1 MEKTVTPTDN
11 KVFEYIFG
19 RPENKDAL
27 LGFVNAVVCAG
38 EDKEKISDLELVYR
52 KPEIDMIDYRIS
64 RVCLRAVTRSD
75 KSVDIEILNFV
86 NPRSKINYFYYLTDS
101 YRSQIEEYQTGKN
114 LFRYI

>member
-27 LGFVNAVVCAG
+27 LSFVNTVVCIG

-52 KPEIDMIDYRIS
+52 KQDMDMIDYRIS
-64 RVCLRAVTRSD
+64 RVCLRAVTGTG
-75 KSVDIEILNFV
+75 KSADIEILNFV
-86 NPRSKINYFYYLTDS
+86 HP
-101 YRSQIEEYQTGKN
+101 E
-114 LFRYI
+114 